1 MPELPLDAG
10 PVLCE
15 IARSAIATRVGA
27 TDPGFG
33 RSVGENPT
41 ETAGS
46 DPLGGENPHAWLDTP
61 GAAFVT
67 LTQQGALRGCIG
79 SLTAYRSLR
88 EDVAANAVNAAV
100 RDPRFPPLT
109 ADELPDTHI
118 EVSVL
123 SAPEPYPF
131 TDRADALSRLRPG
144 VDGLTLEYGN
154 HRGTFLP
161 QVWDS
166 LSEPDEFLAHLVR
179 KAGLPAGWWDDDARL
194 SRYSVKAFEET

>member
-1 MPELPLDAG
+1 MTELPPDAG

-33 RSVGENPT
+33 RSVRENPT

-46 DPLGGENPHAWLDTP
+46 DPPSGENPHPWLDTP

-67 LTQQGALRGCIG
+67 LTQRGALRGCIG

-100 RDPRFPPLT
+100 RDPRFPALT

-144 VDGLTLEYGN
+144 IDGLTLEYGN

>member
-100 RDPRFPPLT
+100 RDPRFPALT

-179 KAGLPAGWWDDDARL
+179 KAGLPAGWWDDGARL

>member
-1 MPELPLDAG
+1 MTELPLDAG

-27 TDPGFG
+27 THPGFG

-46 DPLGGENPHAWLDTP
+46 DPLGGENPHPWLDAP

-109 ADELPDTHI
+109 AAELPDTHI

-123 SAPEPYPF
+123 SASEPYPF

-144 VDGLTLEYGN
+144 VDGLTLEYGS

-166 LSEPDEFLAHLVR
+166 LSTPDEFLAHLVR

>member
-1 MPELPLDAG
+1 MTELPPDAG

-27 TDPGFG
+27 ADPRFDAAADLSRPDPG
-33 RSVGENPT
+33 
-41 ETAGS
+41 GS
-46 DPLGGENPHAWLDTP
+46 EHLGYRNEDSWLDTL
-61 GAAFVT
+61 GATFVT

-79 SLTAYRSLR
+79 SLTAYRPLR
-88 EDVAANAVNAAV
+88 EDVAANAVNAAL

-109 ADELPDTHI
+109 ADELPATHL

-123 SAPEPYPF
+123 SAAEPYPF

-144 VDGLTLEYGN
+144 VDGLILEYGSR
-154 HRGTFLP
+154 RGTFLP

-179 KAGLPAGWWDDDARL
+179 KAGLPAGWWDDGARL
-194 SRYSVKAFEET
+194 SRYTVKAFEET

>member
-100 RDPRFPPLT
+100 RDPRFPALT

-194 SRYSVKAFEET
+194 SSYTVKAFEET

>member
-100 RDPRFPPLT
+100 RDPRFPTLT

>member
-1 MPELPLDAG
+1 MPELPLGAG
-10 PVLCE
+10 PVLCA
-15 IARSAIATRVGA
+15 IARSAIARRLGAADPRSGSAAEVTRP
-27 TDPGFG
+27 DPED
-33 RSVGENPT
+33 S
-41 ETAGS
+41 
-46 DPLGGENPHAWLDTP
+46 WLDTP

-79 SLTAYRSLR
+79 SLTAHRPLR

-109 ADELPDTHI
+109 TAELPDTHV

-123 SAPEPYPF
+123 SPPEPYPF

-144 VDGLTLEYGN
+144 VDGLTLEYAN

-194 SRYSVKAFEET
+194 SIYTVKAYEET

>member
-1 MPELPLDAG
+1 MTELPPDAG

-15 IARSAIATRVGA
+15 IARSAIATRVVA
-27 TDPGFG
+27 THPGFG

-46 DPLGGENPHAWLDTP
+46 DPLGGENPHPWLDTP

-123 SAPEPYPF
+123 SASEPYPF

-144 VDGLTLEYGN
+144 VDGLILEYGS

-179 KAGLPAGWWDDDARL
+179 KAGLPAGWWDDGAGL

>member
-1 MPELPLDAG
+1 MTELPPDAG

-15 IARSAIATRVGA
+15 IARSAIATRVVA
-27 TDPGFG
+27 THPGFG

-46 DPLGGENPHAWLDTP
+46 DPLGGENPHPWLDTP

-123 SAPEPYPF
+123 SASEPYPF

-144 VDGLTLEYGN
+144 VDGLILEYGS

-166 LSEPDEFLAHLVR
+166 LSTPDEFLAHLVR
-179 KAGLPAGWWDDDARL
+179 KAGLPAGWWDDGAGL

>member
-1 MPELPLDAG
+1 MTELPLDAG

-27 TDPGFG
+27 TDPGFR

-100 RDPRFPPLT
+100 RDPRFPALT

-144 VDGLTLEYGN
+144 VDGLTLEYGS

-166 LSEPDEFLAHLVR
+166 LSKPDDFLANLVR
-179 KAGLPAGWWDDDARL
+179 KAGLPAGWWDDGARL
-194 SRYSVKAFEET
+194 SRYTVKAFEET

>member
-1 MPELPLDAG
+1 MSDLPPEAG
-10 PVLCE
+10 RVLCE
-15 IARSAIATRVGA
+15 LARHAIKARLGA
-27 TDPGFG
+27 ADPHLDTPGQD
-33 RSVGENPT
+33 S
-41 ETAGS
+41 
-46 DPLGGENPHAWLDTP
+46 WLDTP

-79 SLTAYRSLR
+79 TLTAYRPLR
-88 EDVAANAVNAAV
+88 EDVAANAVNAAI
-100 RDPRFPPLT
+100 RDPRFPSLT
-109 ADELPDTHI
+109 AAELPDTDL

-144 VDGLTLEYGN
+144 VDGLILEYGS

-166 LSEPDEFLAHLVR
+166 LSIPDEFLAHLVR

-194 SRYSVKAFEET
+194 SRYTVKAFEET

>member
-100 RDPRFPPLT
+100 RDPRFPTLT

-166 LSEPDEFLAHLVR
+166 LTQPDDFLAHLVR

-194 SRYSVKAFEET
+194 SSYTVKAFEET